1 MTLKQSSKH
10 ESMFLRLRNAKMQ
23 NSETKFL
30 VNVER
35 KIKKYKLIEEEK
47 VEQREKSRINCF
59 CDILRQYDNLGRARP
74 KQ

>member
-23 NSETKFL
+23 NCETKFL